1 MKIFDYKYRARRLK
15 DGKVVRGTTEAPSK
29 AMVDRFIQERGMK
42 PIEIYQQRSL
52 FGEFSRISFG
62 KVINERDL
70 IFYLRQLGSL
80 LNAGVKLNEAS
91 EILATQ
97 QTNKQIRRIYY
108 GIYFEVNSGTTLADA
123 YSEYPHDFPDILV
136 SMVRVGE
143 TTGDLKGA
151 LKEIITYFESQFRI
165 KNSIKQTMMMPIIY
179 LVVAFLVAIFIFVYV
194 MPGFEDMFSSLDG
207 AEMPA
212 ITLFFINL
220 GNYIQANALM
230 LMLELT
236 IFVATFVI
244 LKKRYK
250 PFQKLLAY
258 VAIKMPIVGSI
269 TKLNNLSRIAA
280 TLSQMLNNH
289 VPLQECLVA
298 TYDTLS
304 NQIYKELII
313 EAQKNINNGE
323 YMSQAFEGHYAVEVV
338 FTRMISVGERT
349 GDLGQMLK
357 NLSTF
362 YDEDSTV
369 KIDQVRKLLEP
380 LMMIVIFSIVVVM
393 LLAIML
399 PSLSFSGQVQT
410 MWINQIDY
418 IINMVSIY

>member
-15 DGKVVRGTTEAPSK
+15 DGKVVKGTTEAPSK
-29 AMVDRFIQERGMK
+29 AMVDKYIQERGMK
-42 PIEIYQQRSL
+42 PIEIYQQKSL
-52 FGEFSRISFG
+52 FGDLSRISFG
-62 KVINERDL
+62 KVIQERDL

-97 QTNKQIRRIYY
+97 QTNKQVRRILY

-123 YSEYPHDFPDILV
+123 YSEYPHDFPEVLI

-143 TTGDLKGA
+143 TTGDLKEA
-151 LKEIITYFESQFRI
+151 LTEIIVYFESQFRI
-165 KNSIKQTMMMPIIY
+165 KNSIKQTMMMPVIY
-179 LVVAFLVAIFIFVYV
+179 MVIAFLVAVFIFVYV
-194 MPGFEDMFSSLDG
+194 MPGFEDMFSDMEG
-207 AEMPA
+207 AEMPP
-212 ITLFFINL
+212 ITQLFIDI
-220 GNYIQANALM
+220 GNYMQANIFMLLLGLIGFIAL
-230 LMLELT
+230 
-236 IFVATFVI
+236 FVI
-244 LKKRYK
+244 LTKRSKK
-250 PFQKLLAY
+250 FQRFLAY
-258 VAIKMPIVGSI
+258 LSIKLPILGSI

-289 VPLQECLVA
+289 VPLQECLVI
-298 TYDTLS
+298 TYDTLK
-304 NQIYKELII
+304 NQIYKDLLV
-313 EAQKNINNGE
+313 EAQKNINAGD
-323 YMSQAFEGHYAVEVV
+323 YMSAAFEGHYAVEVV

-349 GDLGQMLK
+349 GDLGKMLK

-380 LMMIVIFSIVVVM
+380 IMMIMIFSVVVVM

-399 PSLSFSGQVQT
+399 PSLSMSGQIQ
-410 MWINQIDY
+410 
-418 IINMVSIY
+418 